1 MGIEKSFDN
10 RKESSMT
17 KLDGSVGAIA
27 AVLCVCCGIACS
39 SSDNGAPANGGKQNS
54 ATATAGGEEVML
66 QGTGATFPAPLYGKW
81 FKAYGLK
88 HPGVEINYQAV
99 GSGAGVKAVK
109 DRTVDF
115 GASDAAMTDEEMKAV
130 EGGVQLLP
138 MTAGSIVL
146 AYNLEGVDDLKL
158 TREAYAAIFLGKITK
173 WNDAKI
179 AAANPG
185 VNLPDSDINVVVR
198 ADGSGTTFVFT
209 QHLSAISAEF
219 KKSPGT
225 NKQPN
230 WPVGTKSKG
239 NDGVTASIK
248 TTPGAI
254 GYVEYGYAINNK
266 LAMASLENK
275 AGKFIKPTIASGQA
289 ALASVSL
296 PENLIAWLPD
306 PAGDAS
312 YPIVTYTWIICYKHY
327 ADAKK
332 AATLKDVLT
341 YGLTDGQKDSE
352 ALGFIPLPADVAAK
366 AQAALAN
373 IK

>member
-1 MGIEKSFDN
+1 M
-10 RKESSMT
+10 RKLAWS
-17 KLDGSVGAIA
+17 LRGLA
-27 AVLCVCCGIACS
+27 AVLCLCTGVACS
-39 SSDNGAPANGGKQNS
+39 SSDNGSTPKGAGK
-54 ATATAGGEEVML
+54 AAGSGEQVSL

-81 FKAYGLK
+81 FKAYGLA

-109 DRTVDF
+109 DKTVDF
-115 GASDAAMTDEEMKAV
+115 GASDAAMTDAEIKSV

-146 AYNLEGVDDLKL
+146 AYNLEGVDELKL
-158 TREAYAAIFLGKITK
+158 PREVYVDIFLGKITK

-185 VNLPDSDINVVVR
+185 ATLPDSNINVVVR

-209 QHLSAISAEF
+209 QHLGAISAEF
-219 KKSPGT
+219 KKNPGA

-239 NDGVTASIK
+239 NDGVAAAIK

-254 GYVEYGYAINNK
+254 GYIEFGHAIFTK
-266 LAMASLENK
+266 LPMASLENK

-289 ALASVSL
+289 ALASVEL
-296 PENLIAWLPD
+296 PESLIAWLPD
-306 PAGDAS
+306 PAGDES

-332 AATLKDVLT
+332 AAALRDVLA

-352 ALGFIPLPADVAAK
+352 GLGFIPLPTIVAAK
-366 AQAALAN
+366 AKAALDN

>member
-1 MGIEKSFDN
+1 M
-10 RKESSMT
+10 RKLHWSAW
-17 KLDGSVGAIA
+17 GVA
-27 AVLCVCCGIACS
+27 AVVCVCSGVACS
-39 SSDNGAPANGGKQNS
+39 SSDSGSSS
-54 ATATAGGEEVML
+54 AGSTATSKAGGDTGEGVKL

-81 FKAYGLK
+81 FKAYGLA
-88 HPGVEINYQAV
+88 HPGVQINYQAV

-109 DRTVDF
+109 DKTVDF
-115 GASDAAMTDEEMKAV
+115 GASDAAMTEEEMKAV

-158 TREAYAAIFLGKITK
+158 TREAYVDIFLGKITK
-173 WNDAKI
+173 WNDPKI

-185 VNLPDSDINVVVR
+185 VQLPDANVNVIVR

-209 QHLSAISAEF
+209 QHLSTISEEF

-225 NKQPN
+225 DKQPN

-239 NDGVTASIK
+239 NDGVAASIK

-254 GYVEYGYAINNK
+254 GYIEFAHATFTK
-266 LAMASLENK
+266 LPMALLQNK

-289 ALASVSL
+289 SLASVTL

-306 PAGDAS
+306 PAGNDS

-327 ADAKK
+327 AEAQK
-332 AATLKDVLT
+332 AATLKDVLA

-352 ALGFIPLPADVAAK
+352 ALGFIPLPADVAVK
-366 AQAALAN
+366 VMAALGN